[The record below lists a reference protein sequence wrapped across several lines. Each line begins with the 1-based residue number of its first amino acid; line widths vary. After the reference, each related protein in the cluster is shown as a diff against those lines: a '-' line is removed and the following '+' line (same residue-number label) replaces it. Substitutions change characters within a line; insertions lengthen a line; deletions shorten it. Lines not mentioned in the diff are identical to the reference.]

1 LALYKLEEADLV
13 SEGYLK
19 QISLGEKSVVL
30 ACGASGPRA
39 VEPYC
44 PHAGGSMAAG
54 KVIGDRLRCPMH
66 GYMFD
71 LRTGYCPR
79 ASREGFQPLRT
90 AEVKNLDGCLYLE
103 VRDGADIFEAIHP
116 AALK

>member
-1 LALYKLEEADLV
+1 LALYKLEDASRV
-13 SEGYLK
+13 SVGYLK
-19 QISLGEKSVVL
+19 QIAVGETSVVL

-39 VEPYC
+39 IEPVC

-54 KVIGDRLRCPMH
+54 KVIGDRIRCPVH

-79 ASREGFQPLRT
+79 ASREGFPPLRT
-90 AEVKNLDGCLYLE
+90 TDVKNVDGYLCLE
-103 VRDGADIFEAIHP
+103 RNEGALIF
-116 AALK
+116 